1 MTSASVEDALAALGD
16 LLSADGAQ
24 ASVVVVGGAALIV
37 LGYIDRVTQDVDVIA
52 SRSDGGTLVPPDLP
66 DGVWRAART
75 VARDFELPSDWF
87 NTEVAA
93 QWRGGLPPSLI
104 GSLVWRRYGSL
115 DVGFAGREALVALK
129 LFAAVDGGPG
139 GVHFQDLVRL
149 AATTEELAEAAV
161 WVKTQD
167 ASPDFAGMVDEVA
180 RRAAGGR

>member
-1 MTSASVEDALAALGD
+1 MTSASVETALGALGELLAA
-16 LLSADGAQ
+16 DGIG

-37 LGYIDRVTQDVDVIA
+37 LGYVDRVTQDVDVIA
-52 SRSDGGTLVPPDLP
+52 SRSEMGVLVPPELSEA
-66 DGVWRAART
+66 VWRAART
-75 VARDFELPSDWF
+75 VARDFELPNDWF

-93 QWRGGLPPSLI
+93 QWRGGLPPSLAH
-104 GSLVWRRYGSL
+104 SLVWKRYGNL
-115 DVGFAGREALVALK
+115 EVGFAGRAALIALK

-149 AATTEELAEAAV
+149 RATAGELAEGAV

-180 RRAAGGR
+180 RRAVEGE